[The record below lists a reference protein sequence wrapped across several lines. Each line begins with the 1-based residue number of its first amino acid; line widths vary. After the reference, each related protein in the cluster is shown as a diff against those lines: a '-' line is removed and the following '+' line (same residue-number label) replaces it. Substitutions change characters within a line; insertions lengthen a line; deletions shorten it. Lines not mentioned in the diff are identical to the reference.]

1 MEAKELIKAGLGNSK
16 RIVDRTLDGLTK
28 EELSWHP
35 RPDANS
41 IGLIL
46 FHMARS
52 EDTFVNARIQGKPLI
67 WVSGKWYQKLNKTI
81 NDTGSHYTEEQV
93 ATFVAPELKDL
104 LAYSDAVR
112 KQTLKYLTNMT
123 PEKLDKKVDL
133 PPMPHPPQNSADGKS
148 APPVRPP
155 FEPIVGLM
163 LLFTVTHLAEHAGEI
178 SYLRGLKRG
187 MDK

>member
-1 MEAKELIKAGLGNSK
+1 MEGKELIKFGFENIK
-16 RIVDRTLDGLTK
+16 RSVDRTTDGLTK
-28 EELSWHP
+28 EELAWHP

-52 EDTFVNARIQGKPLI
+52 EDTFVNARIQGKTSV
-67 WVSGKWYQKLNKTI
+67 WERDKWNVKFNKALT
-81 NDTGSHYTEEQV
+81 DGGAHYTAEQV
-93 ATFVAPELKDL
+93 AAFVVPEFKDL
-104 LAYSDAVR
+104 QAYSEAVR
-112 KQTLKYLTNMT
+112 KQTMEYLNSVT
-123 PEKLDKKVDL
+123 PAELGRKVEL
-133 PPMPHPPQNSADGKS
+133 PPMPHPQSADGTS
-148 APPVRPP
+148 APPPRAP

-163 LLFTVTHLAEHAGEI
+163 LQFTVAHLSQHAGEI